1 MRYENKAAR
10 AFTKK
15 WDSKIST
22 IFRARWYTVKILRRK
37 RLVMDFGRILTEKE
51 ALALNP
57 LALAYVGDAVQSLYV
72 RHRLVAEH
80 DFKAGELH
88 KLTSALVNAKE
99 QAVLA
104 EKLLDVLTETERS
117 VYLRGRNG
125 KSHHKAKIKQARI
138 TVKLRD

>member
-1 MRYENKAAR
+1 
-10 AFTKK
+10 
-15 WDSKIST
+15 
-22 IFRARWYTVKILRRK
+22 
-37 RLVMDFGRILTEKE
+37 MDFGRILTEKE

-125 KSHHKAKIKQARI
+125 KSQHKAKNQTGADYRKATGLEAVLGYLYLTGKFERLAQLLEVQNENRG
-138 TVKLRD
+138 

>member
-1 MRYENKAAR
+1 
-10 AFTKK
+10 
-15 WDSKIST
+15 
-22 IFRARWYTVKILRRK
+22 
-37 RLVMDFGRILTEKE
+37 MDFGRILTEKE

-99 QAVLA
+99 QAILA
-104 EKLLDVLTETERS
+104 EKLLAVLTETERS

-125 KSHHKAKIKQARI
+125 KSHLKAKNQTCADYRKATGLEAVFGYLYLTGKFERLAQLLEVQNENRG
-138 TVKLRD
+138 

>member
-1 MRYENKAAR
+1 
-10 AFTKK
+10 
-15 WDSKIST
+15 
-22 IFRARWYTVKILRRK
+22 
-37 RLVMDFGRILTEKE
+37 MDFGRILTEKE

-88 KLTSALVNAKE
+88 KLTSALVNAKV

-125 KSHHKAKIKQARI
+125 KSHHKAKNQTGADYRKATGLEAVLGYLYLTGKFERLAQLLEVQNENRG
-138 TVKLRD
+138 

>member
-1 MRYENKAAR
+1 
-10 AFTKK
+10 
-15 WDSKIST
+15 
-22 IFRARWYTVKILRRK
+22 
-37 RLVMDFGRILTEKE
+37 MDFGRILTEKE

-104 EKLLDVLTETERS
+104 EKLLDVLAETERS

-125 KSHHKAKIKQARI
+125 KSHHKAKNQTGADYRKATGLEAVWGYLYLTGKFERLAQLLEVQNENRG
-138 TVKLRD
+138 

>member
-1 MRYENKAAR
+1 
-10 AFTKK
+10 
-15 WDSKIST
+15 
-22 IFRARWYTVKILRRK
+22 
-37 RLVMDFGRILTEKE
+37 MDFGRILTEKE

-125 KSHHKAKIKQARI
+125 KSHHKAKNQTGADYRKATGLEAVWGYLYLTGKFERLAQLLEVQNENRG
-138 TVKLRD
+138 

>member
-1 MRYENKAAR
+1 
-10 AFTKK
+10 
-15 WDSKIST
+15 
-22 IFRARWYTVKILRRK
+22 
-37 RLVMDFGRILTEKE
+37 MDFGRILTEKE

-104 EKLLDVLTETERS
+104 EKLLDILTETERS

-125 KSHHKAKIKQARI
+125 KSHHKAKNQTGADYRKATGLEAVLGYLYLTGKFERLAQLLEVQNENRG
-138 TVKLRD
+138 

>member
-1 MRYENKAAR
+1 
-10 AFTKK
+10 
-15 WDSKIST
+15 
-22 IFRARWYTVKILRRK
+22 
-37 RLVMDFGRILTEKE
+37 MDFGRILTEKE

-117 VYLRGRNG
+117 VYFRGRNG
-125 KSHHKAKIKQARI
+125 KSHHKAKNQTGADYRKATGLEAVLGYLYLTGKFERLAQLLEVQNENRG
-138 TVKLRD
+138 

>member
-1 MRYENKAAR
+1 
-10 AFTKK
+10 
-15 WDSKIST
+15 
-22 IFRARWYTVKILRRK
+22 
-37 RLVMDFGRILTEKE
+37 MDFGRILTEKE

-125 KSHHKAKIKQARI
+125 KSHHKAKNQTGADYRKATGLEAVLGYLYLTGKFERLAQLLEVQNENRG
-138 TVKLRD
+138 

>member
-1 MRYENKAAR
+1 
-10 AFTKK
+10 
-15 WDSKIST
+15 
-22 IFRARWYTVKILRRK
+22 
-37 RLVMDFGRILTEKE
+37 MDFGRILTEKE

-99 QAVLA
+99 QAILA
-104 EKLLDVLTETERS
+104 EKLLAVLTETERS

-125 KSHHKAKIKQARI
+125 KSHHKAKNQTGADYRKATGLEAVLGYLYLTGKFERLAQLLEVQNENRG
-138 TVKLRD
+138 

>member
-1 MRYENKAAR
+1 
-10 AFTKK
+10 
-15 WDSKIST
+15 
-22 IFRARWYTVKILRRK
+22 
-37 RLVMDFGRILTEKE
+37 MDFGRILTEKE

-99 QAVLA
+99 QAILA

-125 KSHHKAKIKQARI
+125 KSHHKAKNQTGADYRKATGLEAVFGYLYLTGKFERLAQLLEVQNENRG
-138 TVKLRD
+138 